1 MLFHRARTRTAA
13 WLPPISRGPRCND
26 SGGQSTRGMRGV
38 GRATPWQWGR
48 FGEAGCRKEVVWWL
62 GAVAAARC
70 GGPARGGMNRG
81 SQCGGGSDVDGTS
94 NSVAAKASSGAWGK
108 KRKEGEGGR
117 VRLGGLWR
125 KRGVR
130 AANNDPVRRRRVGH
144 AWNTWAGRG
153 EGEQVGPKETV
164 QFSIKSKI
172 IK

>member
-94 NSVAAKASSGAWGK
+94 SSVAAKASSGAWGK
-108 KRKEGEGGR
+108 KRKEGEGGS
-117 VRLGGLWR
+117 GLVAC
-125 KRGVR
+125 G
-130 AANNDPVRRRRVGH
+130 
-144 AWNTWAGRG
+144 GRG
-153 EGEQVGPKETV
+153 GSERPTMTRCDGGAWAMPGTRGPAEVKENRSGPKK
-164 QFSIKSKI
+164 QCNFLLNRK
-172 IK
+172 